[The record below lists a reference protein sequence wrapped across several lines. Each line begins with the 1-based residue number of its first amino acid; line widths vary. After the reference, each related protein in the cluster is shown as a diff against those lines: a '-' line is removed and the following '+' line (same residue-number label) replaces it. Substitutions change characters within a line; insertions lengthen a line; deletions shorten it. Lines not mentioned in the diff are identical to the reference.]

1 MAKGEFAKQAYTG
14 LPTWAKGVIAVGVLA
29 GVGFIVY
36 KLYKKSQEIK
46 DTKDSKEEVKAVEQ
60 ELSALNQN
68 PSTKQTLSVSDAKSI
83 ANSIFTAMDGYG
95 TDEVAI
101 LRQLVK
107 LKNQADWLAVRAE
120 WGVREISSGRGN
132 PEPNFKGTLEAALT
146 SELGDTP
153 EDLVV
158 KAKVNQHFAK
168 VGITARI

>member
-36 KLYKKSQEIK
+36 KLYQKAQDVQEV
-46 DTKDSKEEVKAVEQ
+46 KDSKEEVKEVEK
-60 ELSALNQN
+60 ELNDLNKN
-68 PSTKQTLSVSDAKSI
+68 PNTKQTLSVSDAKAI
-83 ANSIFTAMDGYG
+83 ANNIFTAMDGYG

-101 LRQLVK
+101 LKQLIK
-107 LKNQADWLAVRAE
+107 LKNQADWLAIRAE
-120 WGVREISSGRGN
+120 WGVREVSSGRGN

-153 EDLVV
+153 EDIVV
-158 KAKVNQHFAK
+158 KKKVNEHFAK

>member
-36 KLYKKSQEIK
+36 KLYKKSQDLQK
-46 DTKDSKEEVKAVEQ
+46 NKDSKEEVKAVEQ

-120 WGVREISSGRGN
+120 WGVREISSGNFN

-153 EDLVV
+153 EDIVV
-158 KAKVNQHFAK
+158 KKKANEHFAK